1 MFLIIIGHLWSS
13 VKTRPGVSDDL
24 CEFVWCCGGYHR
36 KDIRNMNT
44 PNDMNAARR
53 VSIYLMYYTETTV
66 RMIDGIAG
74 TTPLAVLALI

>member
-36 KDIRNMNT
+36 KDIRNRNT